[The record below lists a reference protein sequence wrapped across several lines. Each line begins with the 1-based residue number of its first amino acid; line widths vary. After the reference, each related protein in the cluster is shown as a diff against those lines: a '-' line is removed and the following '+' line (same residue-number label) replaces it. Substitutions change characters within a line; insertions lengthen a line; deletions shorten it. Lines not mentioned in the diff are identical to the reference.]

1 MRENE
6 IYSRLIVVTSQMRV
20 HSFLGFICLVLFIAE
35 QVMLFL
41 NFINFNFLYVLTSFS
56 FTLGFFEN
64 KKLFENYVEEYDNLK
79 EELKELFNKK

>member
-20 HSFLGFICLVLFIAE
+20 HGFLGFMCLVLFIVE
-35 QVMLFL
+35 QVMFFL
-41 NFINFNFLYVLTSFS
+41 NFINFNFLYILTSLS

-64 KKLFENYVEEYDNLK
+64 KKLFENYVEEYDNLQ

>member
-6 IYSRLIVVTSQMRV
+6 IYSRLIIVTSQMRV
-20 HSFLGFICLVLFIAE
+20 HSFLGFICLVLFIVE
-35 QVMLFL
+35 QVMFFL
-41 NFINFNFLYVLTSFS
+41 NFINFLYILTSLS

-64 KKLFENYVEEYDNLK
+64 KKLFENYVEEYDNLQ

>member
-20 HSFLGFICLVLFIAE
+20 HSFLGFICLVLFIVE
-35 QVMLFL
+35 QVMFFL
-41 NFINFNFLYVLTSFS
+41 NFINFLYILTSLS

-64 KKLFENYVEEYDNLK
+64 KKLFENYVEEYDNLQ
-79 EELKELFNKK
+79 EDLKELFNKK

>member
-20 HSFLGFICLVLFIAE
+20 HSFLGFMCLVLFIVE
-35 QVMLFL
+35 QVMFFL
-41 NFINFNFLYVLTSFS
+41 NFINFLYILTSLS

-64 KKLFENYVEEYDNLK
+64 KKLFENYVEEYDNLQ

>member
-1 MRENE
+1 
-6 IYSRLIVVTSQMRV
+6 V
-20 HSFLGFICLVLFIAE
+20 E

-41 NFINFNFLYVLTSFS
+41 NFINFNFLYILTSSS

-64 KKLFENYVEEYDNLK
+64 KKLFENYVEEYDNLQ

>member
-20 HSFLGFICLVLFIAE
+20 HSFLGFMCLVLFIVE

-41 NFINFNFLYVLTSFS
+41 NFINFNFLYILTSSS

-64 KKLFENYVEEYDNLK
+64 KKLFENYVEEYDNLQ
-79 EELKELFNKK
+79 EDLKELFNKK

>member
-20 HSFLGFICLVLFIAE
+20 HSFLGFICLVLFIVE
-35 QVMLFL
+35 QFMFFL
-41 NFINFNFLYVLTSFS
+41 NFINFNFLYILTSLF

-64 KKLFENYVEEYDNLK
+64 KKLFENHVEEYDNLQ

>member
-6 IYSRLIVVTSQMRV
+6 IYLRLIIVTSQMRV
-20 HSFLGFICLVLFIAE
+20 HSFLGFMCLVLFIVE

-41 NFINFNFLYVLTSFS
+41 NFINFNFLYILTSWF

-64 KKLFENYVEEYDNLK
+64 KKLFENHVEEYDNLQ

>member
-20 HSFLGFICLVLFIAE
+20 HSFLGFICLVLFIVE
-35 QVMLFL
+35 QVMFFL
-41 NFINFNFLYVLTSFS
+41 NFINFLYILTSLS

-64 KKLFENYVEEYDNLK
+64 KKLFENYVEEYDNLQ

>member
-6 IYSRLIVVTSQMRV
+6 IYLRLIVVTSQMRV
-20 HSFLGFICLVLFIAE
+20 HSFLGFMCLLLFIVE
-35 QVMLFL
+35 QFMFFL
-41 NFINFNFLYVLTSFS
+41 NFINFNFLYILTLLF

-64 KKLFENYVEEYDNLK
+64 KKLFENHVEEYDNLQ